1 MLSRRSSTRLQHT
14 FSAFKRG
21 FHSSKK
27 RGHTVEVES
36 TEDKDG
42 TVVTTQIKKAP
53 PGPSDKLIFH
63 MAEAYL
69 PKIQD
74 PLADADAGRQ
84 RGSAATTT
92 KKHLHEPR
100 NSSTES
106 KDGLTRPESGQDSF
120 FFTELDAGVK
130 RGSIALG
137 VADGVGGWSSV
148 GVDPA
153 DFAHSL
159 CECMAEKFK
168 TQEAQLED
176 EAASIEPLLPP
187 LTVLSHAYDRLKEEQ
202 RVMAG
207 SCTAC
212 VGVASPV
219 SGILQVANL
228 GDSGYSIF
236 RQGRLY
242 RQSKPLL
249 HTFNTPY
256 QMAIIPDSLK
266 IQNSQ
271 RIDDKPS
278 DATLSTHTLQHGDVV
293 VFATDGLID
302 NLFAHEILNIVTD
315 TMTRMSSWSY
325 NKATGGI
332 EPSDHMTGAS
342 ELASALVKHAALYSM
357 DTQRQTPFTQE
368 LKRHVNVT
376 AYGGKPDDVTVVC
389 LLVQKAH

>member
-27 RGHTVEVES
+27 RNHTVEVES
-36 TEDKDG
+36 TEDRDG
-42 TVVTTQIKKAP
+42 TVVTTQIKKGP
-53 PGPSDKLIFH
+53 PGPNDKLIFH

-74 PLADADAGRQ
+74 PLADSDESRP
-84 RGSAATTT
+84 TT
-92 KKHLHEPR
+92 KKHLRHEPK
-100 NSSTES
+100 NGASEG
-106 KDGLTRPESGQDSF
+106 KNGLARPESGQDSF
-120 FFTELDAGVK
+120 FFTELDAGAK

-159 CECMAEKFK
+159 CECMTEKFK
-168 TQEAQLED
+168 TQEAQLD
-176 EAASIEPLLPP
+176 DDIEPLLPP
-187 LTVLSHAYDRLKEEQ
+187 LTVLSHAYERLKEEQ
-202 RVMAG
+202 RVVAG

-278 DATLSTHTLQHGDVV
+278 DATLSTHTLHHGDVV

-315 TMTRMSSWSY
+315 TMTRTSSWTY
-325 NKATGGI
+325 NKATGEI
-332 EPSDHMTGAS
+332 EPSDNMTGAS

-376 AYGGKPDDVTVVC
+376 TYGGKPDDVTVVC

>member
-1 MLSRRSSTRLQHT
+1 MMLSRRSSTSSTSNKFQHGL
-14 FSAFKRG
+14 SIFKRG
-21 FHSSKK
+21 FHSSSSKK
-27 RGHTVEVES
+27 Q
-36 TEDKDG
+36 DK
-42 TVVTTQIKKAP
+42 TMTTATNENNDETLITTKVKPKKNP
-53 PGPSDKLIFH
+53 PGPNDKLIFH

-74 PLADADAGRQ
+74 PIG
-84 RGSAATTT
+84 GTTT
-92 KKHLHEPR
+92 NTVIKPPKVS
-100 NSSTES
+100 NSSSAST
-106 KDGLTRPESGQDSF
+106 GRPESGQDSF
-120 FFTELDAGVK
+120 FFAELEEGSK
-130 RGSIALG
+130 RGSISLG

-153 DFAHSL
+153 EFAHSL
-159 CECMAEKFK
+159 CEAMTEKFK
-168 TQEAQLED
+168 SQEAHAVENGENTL
-176 EAASIEPLLPP
+176 EPLLPP
-187 LTVLSHAYDRLKEEQ
+187 LTVLSYAYNKLKEEEK
-202 RVMAG
+202 VLAG

-256 QMAIIPDSLK
+256 QMAIIPDSLR

-293 VFATDGLID
+293 VFATDGLVD
-302 NLFAHEILNIVTD
+302 NLFAHEILSIVTD
-315 TMTRMSSWSY
+315 TMVRMSSWNY
-325 NKATGGI
+325 NSSGEI
-332 EPSDHMTGAS
+332 EPSDEMAGAS

-368 LKRHVNVT
+368 LKRNVNLT

>member
-21 FHSSKK
+21 FHSSKR

-36 TEDKDG
+36 SEDHDG
-42 TVVTTQIKKAP
+42 TVVTAQVHKAP
-53 PGPSDKLIFH
+53 PGPNDKLVFH

-69 PKIQD
+69 PKVHD
-74 PLADADAGRQ
+74 PLTEGKKPPEPKNGAGV
-84 RGSAATTT
+84 
-92 KKHLHEPR
+92 
-100 NSSTES
+100 
-106 KDGLTRPESGQDSF
+106 RPESGQDSF
-120 FFTELDAGVK
+120 FFTELDAGAK

-153 DFAHSL
+153 EFAHSL
-159 CECMAEKFK
+159 CECMADKFK
-168 TQEAQLED
+168 SQESQD
-176 EAASIEPLLPP
+176 ESDSLEPLLPP
-187 LTVLSHAYDRLKEEQ
+187 LTVLSHAYERLKAEQ
-202 RVMAG
+202 RVVAG

-302 NLFAHEILNIVTD
+302 NLFAHEILNVVTD
-315 TMTRMSSWSY
+315 TMTRTASWTY
-325 NKATGGI
+325 NKATGEI
-332 EPSDHMTGAS
+332 EPSDRMTGAS